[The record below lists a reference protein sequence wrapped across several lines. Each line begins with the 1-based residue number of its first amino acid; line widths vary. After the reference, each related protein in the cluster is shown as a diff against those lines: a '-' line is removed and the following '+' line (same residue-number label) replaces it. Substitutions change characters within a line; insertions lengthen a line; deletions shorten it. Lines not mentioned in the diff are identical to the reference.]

1 MRIKILETQS
11 GQRYIVSE
19 KNELAQYRY
28 DFSKG
33 GLQRPQF
40 SGNWRLVG
48 FAKVLPFGHIGP
60 DIPPEEVLGQDMKF
74 KNGEEPMVSSTST
87 MAHIASGETGRWPF
101 TKRRFGFSELFR
113 M

>member
-40 SGNWRLVG
+40 SGNWKLVG
-48 FAKVLPFGHIGP
+48 FAKDLPFGHIGP
-60 DIPPEEVLGQDMKF
+60 DIPPEKVLGQDLKF
-74 KNGEEPMVSSTST
+74 KNGRGAYMVLDYDYGTDR
-87 MAHIASGETGRWPF
+87 I
-101 TKRRFGFSELFR
+101 
-113 M
+113 

>member
-40 SGNWRLVG
+40 SGNWKLVG
-48 FAKVLPFGHIGP
+48 FAQVLPFGHIGP
-60 DIPPEEVLGQDMKF
+60 DIPPEKVLGQDLKF
-74 KNGEEPMVSSTST
+74 KNGRGAYMVLDYDYGTHRIWGDR
-87 MAHIASGETGRWPF
+87 AVAFYETEV
-101 TKRRFGFSELFR
+101 RFQ
-113 M
+113 